1 MAKNIHFNYKI
12 LSIKQVVCVYC
23 RGKIKISSFIKY
35 GPFQFTAVCSH
46 AQSAGPPFLA
56 AEVTSVR

>member
-1 MAKNIHFNYKI
+1 MKPSF
-12 LSIKQVVCVYC
+12 VCIAG
-23 RGKIKISSFIKY
+23 GKIKISNFIKY

-56 AEVTSVR
+56 AEATSVG